1 MDKLSD
7 EDYQR
12 LLAKISKIKL
22 PVTGDNVTDDEGP
35 LPTPSE
41 VLALHGGR
49 IPRAILEW
57 LFSRGP
63 READN
68 RSKAL
73 WGKYFTLFQSGL
85 APRDVESLVR
95 ASGWNKFVGRTAQL
109 RREILKAWGLHQA
122 DIAKATVNGRSANGR
137 AAHRE
142 KQTTRFKREPVHKIL
157 ARDIVPTEW
166 LIEDLWTDCSHGFIA
181 GAPKVRK
188 SWLAIDIA
196 VSVATGTPVFG
207 HFKVPK
213 AMPVLYVQEEL
224 SDAELRKRVGW
235 IAASKEPSWEIEK
248 APGRVTIQFPRSIH
262 MDVISRQQL
271 DLSSLPDREALEEE
285 IVSGGIKLVILD
297 PLQMMLGD
305 RDENSSREMRSIL
318 LALQAMKER
327 TGTSIMIVHHY
338 AKPSATNP
346 RTGGQRMLGSQV
358 FHAWLECGLYL
369 TKDKARITEV
379 ERDFRNDIEFP
390 HFEIEYLGGR
400 EGYRVAVSIHE
411 GEQPPV
417 ELTEF
422 EDYVRVHNGQTIYEL
437 ASTKLFGS
445 PSTIRRLVDNS
456 PYLRLEDAQGDN
468 EGGRPP
474 KIVIFAYTTMV
485 KT

>member
-1 MDKLSD
+1 MDVD
-7 EDYQR
+7 PER
-12 LLAKISKIKL
+12 LLKRLPKL
-22 PVTGDNVTDDEGP
+22 KDIVNGDIAEDEGP
-35 LPTPSE
+35 LPSPES
-41 VLALHGGR
+41 VMARYGDR
-49 IPRAILEW
+49 IPRSIRQW
-57 LFSRGP
+57 LRARTATG
-63 READN
+63 N

-73 WGKYFTLFQSGL
+73 WAKYFDLFGCGL
-85 APRDVESLVR
+85 DAREVLAVIEPTV
-95 ASGWNKFVGRTAQL
+95 WNKFRGVPGGL
-109 RREILKAWGLHQA
+109 RRDVYKAWAIHQHE
-122 DIAKATVNGRSANGR
+122 ATVNGRSANGR